1 MVCTRSAGQSV
12 CVCVWGDSLPLS
24 LLPALNLANLNPINK
39 CHLQD
44 TQGATPPPT
53 SLSNAHPLSRGTQ
66 LTSCMVGSPLTEKQQ
81 GEPGPS
87 PVPPCHMALC
97 GKLASD
103 REAEAAVAGRIGV
116 LQGVSN
122 GRLAEHPLQAFTEC
136 CMPDQCSVKHYP
148 IRVDEWTQV
157 TSCILFRTL
166 PVFPHQRGGT

>member
-44 TQGATPPPT
+44 TQVATPTPT

-87 PVPPCHMALC
+87 PVPPCHVTWPYVESLLQTE
-97 GKLASD
+97 KL
-103 REAEAAVAGRIGV
+103 RPL
-116 LQGVSN
+116 LQG
-122 GRLAEHPLQAFTEC
+122 G
-136 CMPDQCSVKHYP
+136 SVFS
-148 IRVDEWTQV
+148 RV
-157 TSCILFRTL
+157 
-166 PVFPHQRGGT
+166 

>member
-12 CVCVWGDSLPLS
+12 CVWGGDSLPLS

-44 TQGATPPPT
+44 TQVATPPPT

-66 LTSCMVGSPLTEKQQ
+66 LASCMVGSPLTEKQQ

-148 IRVDEWTQV
+148 IRVDERTQV